1 MSNNVDTK
9 EYTGYKYVT
18 DDELISRIYSSDK
31 TDNAVDCLVN
41 EYAIICDADGAPK
54 DKLRWD
60 GEKFVDV
67 PFQYI
72 QSRFGGKTKPRNLQQ
87 ELLID
92 LLNNDDITVK
102 MVAGRFG
109 SGKTFLLS
117 AAAIKMIEAGTYDRI
132 VLIRNNVKLADAR
145 EIGYLPGGSDDK
157 LLPWLACFS
166 DALGG
171 DGILKM
177 MISDNK
183 VVAQHLGSIRGRD
196 IKHSII
202 FVSEAENLT
211 KEHFQLLIS
220 RVGEGSTIWFD
231 GDLKQVDAEV
241 FRKNSGMK
249 IAVERLAGHP
259 RFGYVKLEKS
269 ERSET
274 AAMADLLD

>member
-1 MSNNVDTK
+1 MGNNVDTK

-31 TDNAVDCLVN
+31 TDNAIDCLVN
-41 EYAIICDADGAPK
+41 EYAIICDADGVPK

-117 AAAIKMIEAGTYDRI
+117 AAAIKMIETGIYDRI

-145 EIGYLPGGSDDK
+145 DIGYLPGSSDEK

-171 DGILKM
+171 DGMLKM

>member
-1 MSNNVDTK
+1 MSNASDVK
-9 EYTGYKYVT
+9 EYTGYKYVAE
-18 DDELISRIYSSDK
+18 DELISRIYSSNK
-31 TDNAVDCLVN
+31 TDNAVECLVN
-41 EYAIICDADGAPK
+41 EYAIICDSEGIPR

-60 GEKFVDV
+60 GERFVDV
-67 PFQYI
+67 PFQHI

-92 LLNNDDITVK
+92 MLKNNDITVK

-117 AAAIKMIEAGTYDRI
+117 AAAIQMIEEGIYDRI

-145 EIGYLPGGSDDK
+145 EIGFLPGDSNDK

-171 DGILKM
+171 DGMLKM
-177 MISDNK
+177 MIDENK

-259 RFGYVKLEKS
+259 RFGYVKLLKS

>member
-1 MSNNVDTK
+1 MSNVDGTK

-31 TDNAVDCLVN
+31 TDNAVGCLVN
-41 EYAIICDADGAPK
+41 EYAVICDADGVPK

-67 PFQYI
+67 SFQHF

-92 LLNNDDITVK
+92 LLKNDDITVK

-117 AAAIKMIEAGTYDRI
+117 AAAIQMIEAGVYDRV

-145 EIGYLPGGSDDK
+145 DIGYLPGSSDEK

-171 DGILKM
+171 DGVLKM